1 MATFNTHR
9 KNFFRC
15 LLALVTLTTL
25 AVPYTALAAGQSF
38 GRPDSGMHQ
47 RPFSP
52 NHFHSFG
59 FFGDEGIDD
68 QQIVIIQQSQ
78 PALTAK
84 PSEPP
89 ENRIYVQPR
98 WVDGGYGVEVLQP
111 GYWST
116 PTQPAKR

>member
-1 MATFNTHR
+1 
-9 KNFFRC
+9 
-15 LLALVTLTTL
+15 
-25 AVPYTALAAGQSF
+25 
-38 GRPDSGMHQ
+38 MHQ
-47 RPFSP
+47 RPFSLH
-52 NHFHSFG
+52 HFHGFG

-78 PALTAK
+78 SALTAK